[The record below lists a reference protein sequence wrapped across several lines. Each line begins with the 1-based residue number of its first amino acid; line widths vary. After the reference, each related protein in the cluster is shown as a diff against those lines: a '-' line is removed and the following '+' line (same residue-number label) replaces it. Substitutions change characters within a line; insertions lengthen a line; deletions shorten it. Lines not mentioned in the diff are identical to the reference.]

1 MADELTER
9 YRELLDG
16 SYDCVDRI
24 VLNAYNTLCY
34 SAAGFRHW
42 WRRLMNG
49 SDEHLDNTHL
59 MRLAGRFSRRI
70 RGFAKAHHITVIDCR
85 RGERKHDL
93 AQDYLANH
101 SVKRGLFLIL
111 VGRATAPVWDVHRSS
126 GGGIYL
132 TKKLPFINHYSFHIL
147 DPMWGHITIKMAGH
161 PPFGAQIILNGH
173 EYVACQASRAHL
185 DFVKEGNC
193 FTQIA
198 DAADLARIAD
208 TLSETRTVGRLVQV
222 CEQWIYSACLCFALD
237 IQEQERTAFRYAYSV
252 FQVEYSRNL
261 LFHRGSQLEQV
272 FQRMVDRTRARL
284 DVPQVKTLFG
294 AKRRP
299 NWRWKHHVPPRVV
312 VVVETLAYDLTVF
325 KVHFGNLTLKA
336 YTKGERVLRIEAVAH
351 NTQQLGCGRVV
362 AHFPTMIARLTD
374 MLERFMTTLDCV
386 DVAFISDEALDQLP
400 LPAQVGKTRVGG
412 IDLNNRRMR
421 SALTAALALSPS
433 PSGFN
438 VGQFRAKVHSMTG
451 QREYTHRQATYD
463 LKKLR
468 AKELITK
475 LGRTRRYHVSP
486 PGMRAITAVL
496 VLRDQIIKPI
506 LAAVRVPSRVPK
518 PTISTPVDRHYEQ
531 IRLDMQPL
539 FQELGIAA

>member
-1 MADELTER
+1 VWPPAPLVTLIDLW
-9 YRELLDG
+9 RE
-16 SYDCVDRI
+16 S
-24 VLNAYNTLCY
+24 
-34 SAAGFRHW
+34 SRH
-42 WRRLMNG
+42 L
-49 SDEHLDNTHL
+49 SL
-59 MRLAGRFSRRI
+59 
-70 RGFAKAHHITVIDCR
+70 KIT
-85 RGERKHDL
+85 
-93 AQDYLANH
+93 
-101 SVKRGLFLIL
+101 
-111 VGRATAPVWDVHRSS
+111 P
-126 GGGIYL
+126 
-132 TKKLPFINHYSFHIL
+132 
-147 DPMWGHITIKMAGH
+147 
-161 PPFGAQIILNGH
+161 
-173 EYVACQASRAHL
+173 
-185 DFVKEGNC
+185 
-193 FTQIA
+193 
-198 DAADLARIAD
+198 
-208 TLSETRTVGRLVQV
+208 
-222 CEQWIYSACLCFALD
+222 
-237 IQEQERTAFRYAYSV
+237 YAYSV

-312 VVVETLAYDLTVF
+312 VVIETLAYDLTVF

-362 AHFPTMIARLTD
+362 ARLPTMVARLTD

-496 VLRDQIIKPI
+496 VSCDQIIKPI